1 MILYHGS
8 NIDIKEIDL
17 NKSKVGKDFGCGFY
31 LTPDKNQAY
40 RMAEKKILII
50 GQGMP
55 VLNKYEFDESLL
67 QSYSLNILKFDAY
80 TKEWA
85 DFVLMN
91 RRNLSHVP
99 THDYDIVIGPIAND
113 SVGYQIRRY
122 IEGIID
128 MDRFIEELK
137 YMTQVSE
144 VKIQYSMPS
153 VQVGLVMPFCD
164 CQQ

>member
-137 YMTQVSE
+137 YMKGETQQYFFGTEKS
-144 VKIQYSMPS
+144 VKHLIKLS
-153 VQVGLVMPFCD
+153 
-164 CQQ
+164 